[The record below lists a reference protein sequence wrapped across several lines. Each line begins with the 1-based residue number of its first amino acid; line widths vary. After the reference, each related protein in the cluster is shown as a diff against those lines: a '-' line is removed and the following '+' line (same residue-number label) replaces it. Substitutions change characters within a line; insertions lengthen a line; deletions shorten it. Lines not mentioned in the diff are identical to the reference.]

1 MARLYRFLRK
11 SLAISFTKP
20 DLYDRTDDFEN
31 TDCAGYSLYR
41 RHFTMEGSR
50 KQVFFMARHRLIR

>member
-20 DLYDRTDDFEN
+20 DLYDRTDDYGN
-31 TDCAGYSLYR
+31 TDCVGYSLYR
-41 RHFTMEGSR
+41 MHFTTRSCPTQEKFSLKILR
-50 KQVFFMARHRLIR
+50 N